1 VAKVNAPDLSGSDL
15 IDSSSAKSV
24 IAQEKSLSGSDSDST
39 AEEKDTDDSEIEV
52 TAQED
57 SDDTLVAE
65 TGSKI
70 VYTDGSTT
78 TTYNKYARGDD
89 TDGSSSDGVVV
100 VGGSNRENVPPGAE
114 ISLSSA
120 AKGVQDGALYS
131 SFALGIVT
139 TALLVFFHVL
149 SLVSPQWLASNSLT
163 NRRAPTSW
171 LSPNAW
177 ELVAFVGFFQHI
189 NSISML
195 ELTKAPYIVLDFT
208 DSFAFV
214 NFQLPTVTTETT
226 RRLSFVIL
234 TGIVAFADRIGIDED
249 QVLERGSEIFAV
261 VVAVLAITFG
271 VCVAVHRMLWSRRS
285 SDASSTDTIS
295 ATYTMALKSSFPMCV
310 LGLLVALWLVSIF
323 PLTAFSTYE
332 VAMQIRYGVNGEL
345 ALALVDMW
353 VVVLAGMAIMF
364 KCVRNIRLPNAFHF
378 QNFAVFGPLYAGLK
392 QHFRFFFLVE
402 VLFQGIAGGITGA
415 VQGVPEQLVALLVV
429 HLLFIIVV
437 LIISP
442 YTARWVLVLMVT
454 LNAVKIIN
462 LGLAFAFLTTS
473 DLSTSSRSV
482 IAQTFTILN
491 FAVIL
496 LIFVRQ
502 LVVFLLALK
511 KWSTYQARLAEATTR
526 GYTTNGARSNTS
538 SNQRQG
544 SMLSYDLENAA
555 TPSQF
560 SIQSHMVN
568 SGPTPSGYRG

>member
-1 VAKVNAPDLSGSDL
+1 MNAPDLTGSDL
-15 IDSSSAKSV
+15 VDSSKAKSV
-24 IAQEKSLSGSDSDST
+24 IAQEKSTSDSDSNSS
-39 AEEKDTDDSEIEV
+39 ADEKTEDDSEIEV

-70 VYTDGSTT
+70 IYTDGSTT
-78 TTYNKYARGDD
+78 TTYNKYARGEDV
-89 TDGSSSDGVVV
+89 DGTGSASDGVVV

-120 AKGVQDGALYS
+120 AQGVQNGALYS

-149 SLVSPQWLASNSLT
+149 ALVSPQWLASNSLA

-177 ELVAFVGFFQHI
+177 ELVVFVGFFQHI

-214 NFQLPTVTTETT
+214 NFQLPTITTETT
-226 RRLSFVIL
+226 RRLTFVIL

-249 QVLERGSEIFAV
+249 QVLERGTEIFAV
-261 VVAVLAITFG
+261 VVALIAITFG
-271 VCVAVHRMLWSRRS
+271 VCVVIHRMLWSRKA
-285 SDASSTDTIS
+285 SDASSTDTIA

-310 LGLLVALWLVSIF
+310 LGLGVALWLISIF

-353 VVVLAGMAIMF
+353 VFVLAGAAIMF
-364 KCVRNIRLPNAFHF
+364 KFVRSIRLPNAFHF

-402 VLFQGIAGGITGA
+402 VLFQVIAGGVTGA

-442 YTARWVLVLMVT
+442 YTAKWVLALIVA
-454 LNAVKIIN
+454 LNAVKIAN

-473 DLSTSSRSV
+473 GLSTSSRGV

-491 FAVIL
+491 FVVIL

-511 KWSTYQARLAEATTR
+511 KWSTYHARLAEATTR
-526 GYTTNGARSNTS
+526 GYTTNGSRSNNGS
-538 SNQRQG
+538 QRQG
-544 SMLSYDLENAA
+544 SMLSYDLENA

-560 SIQSHMVN
+560 SIQSHMLN
-568 SGPTPSGYRG
+568 AGPTPSGYRG